1 LNFRRRAAET
11 DYAFWN
17 YVVML
22 SDFEECRQQALL
34 CAQLSERSPSH
45 EARDDFA
52 DIARGWYSLAAKIVS
67 DQALLDLLREFEPS
81 GDLLEQAPNTEA
93 FAA

>member
-1 LNFRRRAAET
+1 
-11 DYAFWN
+11 
-17 YVVML
+17 ML

-52 DIARGWYSLAAKIVS
+52 DIARGLV
-67 DQALLDLLREFEPS
+67 
-81 GDLLEQAPNTEA
+81 
-93 FAA
+93 

>member
-1 LNFRRRAAET
+1 
-11 DYAFWN
+11 
-17 YVVML
+17 ML

-52 DIARGWYSLAAKIVS
+52 DIAKDWYSLAAKIVS
-67 DQALLDLLREFEPS
+67 DQALLDLLKEFEPS
-81 GDLLEQAPNTEA
+81 GELLEQVPGTESL
-93 FAA
+93 AA